1 MKNRRFG
8 GPAGKILTLLLI
20 LAAAGVI
27 YVVRNTNMIPTK
39 YLILGG
45 VAAAV
50 LIGVV
55 GYLTWNFN
63 HRGRFVIGLF
73 LWFAILMVFAVAAM
87 YVTRTHTTISD
98 IATPDVEVSEMGLFV
113 AQTSTATSA
122 AETAGSTVGIL
133 RDLDRDNTNAAIEKF
148 SEDMGSTPTTV
159 EYDGLTELV
168 DSLTSGETGA
178 IILNTAYLDVVRDLD
193 GYASLDSMI
202 RQVETKSV
210 ETELQPAVTQPT
222 VAYGGS
228 SEGVVSTDS
237 TEGGSQPAVAENVNK
252 DVIVVYIS
260 GIDNRGGIVAKS
272 RSDVNIVAVANMKT
286 KQMLLINTPR
296 DYFVP
301 LSISN
306 GAPDKLT
313 HAGIYGINCSMDTL
327 SMLYNVSIP
336 YYIKV
341 NFQGFIDIIN
351 ALGGI
356 DVYSDYEFDS
366 KNELGWHYTQ
376 GMNHMDGEAAL
387 TYARERFSFADGD
400 RQRGKNQMAVIEG
413 IMAKASSTELL
424 TNYTA
429 IMKSLEGSFE
439 TNISYDEIAR
449 ILQKQLDE
457 PGAWNMVTYSV
468 NGTGGTEK
476 PYSLS
481 TPAYVMIPDQS
492 TVDTAKALIQDVIN
506 DMVLQQV
513 DEEITPLLS
522 PEEADAVAAEANG
535 LLTPTPDP
543 AAPAAGGAAAPMAT
557 EGTVAAPVAPD
568 ASVAVPAADPVAE
581 VAVPAA

>member
-27 YVVRNTNMIPTK
+27 YVVRDTNMIPTK

-543 AAPAAGGAAAPMAT
+543 AAPVAGGAAAPMAT

-568 ASVAVPAADPVAE
+568 AAAAVPAADPVAE

>member
-1 MKNRRFG
+1 MKRRRFG

-20 LAAAGVI
+20 LAAAGVVVI
-27 YVVRNTNMIPTK
+27 VRNTNMIPTK
-39 YLILGG
+39 YLIPGG
-45 VAAAV
+45 IVAGI

-73 LWFAILMVFAVAAM
+73 LWFALLMVFAVAAM
-87 YVTRTHTTISD
+87 YVTRTRTTITD

-113 AQTSTATSA
+113 AQTGTATTA

-133 RDLDRDNTNAAIEKF
+133 RDLDRENTNAAIEEF
-148 SEDMGSTPTTV
+148 SEDIGSTPETI

-168 DSLTSGETGA
+168 DGLVSGETGA
-178 IILNTAYLDVVRDLD
+178 IILNTAYLDVIRDLE
-193 GYASLDSMI
+193 GYAALDSMI
-202 RQVETKSV
+202 RQVETKNV
-210 ETELQPAVTQPT
+210 ETELQPAVTQTT
-222 VAYGGS
+222 VTYGGS
-228 SEGVVSTDS
+228 SEGVVSPADSTDS
-237 TEGGSQPAVAENVNK
+237 SSTQAPVAENVNK

-366 KNELGWHYTQ
+366 KNELGWHYVQ

-424 TNYTA
+424 TNYSA

-449 ILQKQLDE
+449 IMQKQLNE
-457 PGAWNMVTYSV
+457 NGAWNLVSYSV

-535 LLTPTPDP
+535 LPAPGTDP
-543 AAPAAGGAAAPMAT
+543 AASGTAAPAEDM
-557 EGTVAAPVAPD
+557 VAAPVADP
-568 ASVAVPAADPVAE
+568 VVEVVPAV
-581 VAVPAA
+581 

>member
-27 YVVRNTNMIPTK
+27 YVVHDTNMIPTK

-45 VAAAV
+45 VAAAI
-50 LIGVV
+50 LIGMV

-133 RDLDRDNTNAAIEKF
+133 RDLDRNNTDAAIEKF

-178 IILNTAYLDVVRDLD
+178 IIMNTAYLDVVRDLD
-193 GYASLDSMI
+193 GYAALDSMI

-296 DYFVP
+296 DFFVP

-481 TPAYVMIPDQS
+481 TPAYVMSPDQS

-568 ASVAVPAADPVAE
+568 ASVAVPVAEPVAE

>member
-1 MKNRRFG
+1 MKRRRFG

-20 LAAAGVI
+20 LAAAGVGLI
-27 YVVRNTNMIPTK
+27 VRNTNMIPTK
-39 YLILGG
+39 YLVLGG
-45 VAAAV
+45 IIVGV

-63 HRGRFVIGLF
+63 HRGKFVIGLF
-73 LWFAILMVFAVAAM
+73 LWFAILMVLAVAAM
-87 YVTRTHTTISD
+87 YVTQTRTTITD
-98 IATPDVEVSEMGLFV
+98 IATPEMEVSEMGLFV
-113 AQTSTATSA
+113 AQTSTAATTA
-122 AETAGSTVGIL
+122 DTAGATVGIL
-133 RDLDRDNTNAAIEKF
+133 RDLDRENTNAAIEKF
-148 SEDMGSTPTTV
+148 SEDLGSTPATM

-168 DSLTSGETGA
+168 DGLVSGETGA
-178 IILNTAYLDVVRDLD
+178 IILNTAYLDVIRDLE
-193 GYASLDSMI
+193 GYAALDSMI

-210 ETELQPAVTQPT
+210 ETVPEPAVTQPT

-228 SEGVVSTDS
+228 SEGVVGSDSTD
-237 TEGGSQPAVAENVNK
+237 GSQAAVAENVNK

-296 DYFVP
+296 DFFVP

-313 HAGIYGINCSMDTL
+313 HAGIYGINVSMDTL

-366 KNELGWHYTQ
+366 KNELGWHYVQ

-424 TNYTA
+424 TNYSA

-449 ILQKQLDE
+449 IMQKQLNENGD
-457 PGAWNMVTYSV
+457 WNLVSYSV

-492 TVDTAKALIQDVIN
+492 TVDTAKMLIRDVIN
-506 DMVLQQV
+506 DVVLQQV

-522 PEEADAVAAEANG
+522 PEEADAIAAEANG

-543 AAPAAGGAAAPMAT
+543 AAPVAGGT
-557 EGTVAAPVAPD
+557 EGMIGAPAATD
-568 ASVAVPAADPVAE
+568 ASMAVPAAEPVAE
-581 VAVPAA
+581 VAVPAV

>member
-27 YVVRNTNMIPTK
+27 YVVHDTNMIPTK

-45 VAAAV
+45 VAAAI
-50 LIGVV
+50 LIGLV

-133 RDLDRDNTNAAIEKF
+133 RDLDRNNTDAAIEKF

-178 IILNTAYLDVVRDLD
+178 IIMNTAYLDVVRDLD
-193 GYASLDSMI
+193 GYAALDSMI

-296 DYFVP
+296 DFFVP

-492 TVDTAKALIQDVIN
+492 TVDTATALIQDVIN

-522 PEEADAVAAEANG
+522 PEEADAVAAEAHG
-535 LLTPTPDP
+535 LLTPTPEP

-568 ASVAVPAADPVAE
+568 ASVAVPVAEPVAE

>member
-1 MKNRRFG
+1 MKRRRFG

-20 LAAAGVI
+20 LAAAGVVVI
-27 YVVRNTNMIPTK
+27 VRNTNMIPTK

-45 VAAAV
+45 IVAGI

-73 LWFAILMVFAVAAM
+73 LWFALLMVFAVAAM
-87 YVTRTHTTISD
+87 YVTRTRTTITD

-113 AQTSTATSA
+113 AQTATATTA

-133 RDLDRDNTNAAIEKF
+133 RDLDRENTNAAIEEF
-148 SEDMGSTPTTV
+148 SEDIGSTPETI

-168 DSLTSGETGA
+168 DGLVSGETGA
-178 IILNTAYLDVVRDLD
+178 IILNTAYLDVIRDLE
-193 GYASLDSMI
+193 GYAALDSMI
-202 RQVETKSV
+202 RQVETKNV
-210 ETELQPAVTQPT
+210 ETELQPAVTQTT
-222 VAYGGS
+222 VTYGGS
-228 SEGVVSTDS
+228 SEGVVSPADSTDS
-237 TEGGSQPAVAENVNK
+237 SSTQAPVAENVNK

-366 KNELGWHYTQ
+366 KNELGWHYVQ

-424 TNYTA
+424 TNYSA

-449 ILQKQLDE
+449 IMQKQLNE
-457 PGAWNMVTYSV
+457 NGAWNLVSYSV

-535 LLTPTPDP
+535 LPAPGTDP
-543 AAPAAGGAAAPMAT
+543 AASGTAAPAEDM
-557 EGTVAAPVAPD
+557 VAAPVADP
-568 ASVAVPAADPVAE
+568 VVEVVPAV
-581 VAVPAA
+581 

>member
-27 YVVRNTNMIPTK
+27 YVVRDTNMIPTK

-543 AAPAAGGAAAPMAT
+543 AAPVAGGAAAPMTT

-568 ASVAVPAADPVAE
+568 ASVAIPAADPVTE

>member
-27 YVVRNTNMIPTK
+27 YVVHDTNMIPTK

-45 VAAAV
+45 VAAAI
-50 LIGVV
+50 LIGMV

-133 RDLDRDNTNAAIEKF
+133 RDLDRNNTDAAIEKF

-178 IILNTAYLDVVRDLD
+178 IIMNTAYLDVVRDLD
-193 GYASLDSMI
+193 GYAALDSMI

-237 TEGGSQPAVAENVNK
+237 TEGGTQPAVAENVNK

-296 DYFVP
+296 DFFVP

-568 ASVAVPAADPVAE
+568 ASVAVPVAEPVAE

>member
-27 YVVRNTNMIPTK
+27 YVVRDTNMIPTK

-543 AAPAAGGAAAPMAT
+543 AAPVAGGAAAPMAT

>member
-1 MKNRRFG
+1 MKRRRFG

-20 LAAAGVI
+20 LAAAGVVVI
-27 YVVRNTNMIPTK
+27 VRNTNMIPTK

-45 VAAAV
+45 IVAGI

-73 LWFAILMVFAVAAM
+73 LWFALLMVFAVAAM
-87 YVTRTHTTISD
+87 YVTRTRTTITD

-113 AQTSTATSA
+113 AQTGTATTA

-133 RDLDRDNTNAAIEKF
+133 RDLDRENTNAAIEEF
-148 SEDMGSTPTTV
+148 SEDIGSTPETI

-168 DSLTSGETGA
+168 DGLVSGETGA
-178 IILNTAYLDVVRDLD
+178 IILNTAYLDVIRDLE
-193 GYASLDSMI
+193 GYAALDSMI
-202 RQVETKSV
+202 RQVETKNV
-210 ETELQPAVTQPT
+210 ETELQPAVTQTT
-222 VAYGGS
+222 VTYGGS
-228 SEGVVSTDS
+228 SEGVVSPADSTDS
-237 TEGGSQPAVAENVNK
+237 SSTQAPVAENVNK

-366 KNELGWHYTQ
+366 KNELGWHYVQ

-424 TNYTA
+424 TNYSA

-449 ILQKQLDE
+449 IMQKQLNE
-457 PGAWNMVTYSV
+457 NGAWNLVSYSV

-535 LLTPTPDP
+535 LPAPGTDP
-543 AAPAAGGAAAPMAT
+543 AASGTAAPAEDM
-557 EGTVAAPVAPD
+557 VAAPVADP
-568 ASVAVPAADPVAE
+568 VVEVVPAV
-581 VAVPAA
+581 

>member
-27 YVVRNTNMIPTK
+27 YVVHDTNMIPTK

-45 VAAAV
+45 VAAAI
-50 LIGVV
+50 LIGLV

-133 RDLDRDNTNAAIEKF
+133 RDLDRNNTDAAIEKF

-178 IILNTAYLDVVRDLD
+178 IIMNTAYLDVVRDLD
-193 GYASLDSMI
+193 GYAALDSMI

-296 DYFVP
+296 DFFVP

-568 ASVAVPAADPVAE
+568 ASVAVPVAEPVAE